1 MTDQTKRTHHYHAE
15 AFALIGNLSHPV
27 AQEVKPIA
35 YSKLAEEGGY
45 LSQRLEKYRL
55 EAVASFQSA
64 YTHVAGSLEN
74 KPGHGWNTLTTS
86 VIEGFN
92 VLDVV
97 TADRIV
103 AQIGTEHPL
112 KGYVPTVTFLGTR
125 FENLRI
131 AGHPVNISFDP
142 EMLGPK
148 PADDLP
154 YSTSSHLLDRVT
166 AQHRRIGGQSD
177 VPTEVSSRYN
187 QLPSNSTQQRV
198 IECSLVNQA
207 EGGYPGRSFGHVID
221 VPHFGQIYLAT
232 LKVEES
238 DFDAPTQTFKKTL
251 ITLNMI
257 ELRMGCIG
265 GGTLSGGGNKTN
277 GGTYP

>member
-1 MTDQTKRTHHYHAE
+1 MTDQTKRAHHYHAE
-15 AFALIGNLSHPV
+15 AFALIGNLTHPV

-92 VLDVV
+92 VLDIV

-131 AGHPVNISFDP
+131 AGYPVNLSFDH

-148 PADDLP
+148 PANDLP
-154 YSTSSHLLDRVT
+154 YSSGSHVIERVT
-166 AQHRRIGGQSD
+166 AQHRRISSQSD

-221 VPHFGQIYLAT
+221 VTHFGQIYLAT

-238 DFDAPTQTFKKTL
+238 EFDAPSQTFKKTL

>member
-1 MTDQTKRTHHYHAE
+1 MTDQTARTHHYHGE

-35 YSKLAEEGGY
+35 FSKLAEEGGY

-55 EAVASFQSA
+55 EAVVSFQSA
-64 YTHVAGSLEN
+64 YTHVAGNLEK
-74 KPGHGWNTLTTS
+74 KPGHGWNTLTTA

-112 KGYVPTVTFLGTR
+112 QGYVPTVTFLGTR

-131 AGHPVNISFDP
+131 SGYPVNITFDH

-148 PADDLP
+148 PANDLP
-154 YSTSSHLLDRVT
+154 YSSASHVIDRVT
-166 AQHRRIGGQSD
+166 AQHRRISSQSD
-177 VPTEVSSRYN
+177 IPTEVSSRYN
-187 QLPSNSTQQRV
+187 QLPSSSTQQRV
-198 IECSLVNQA
+198 VECSLVNQV

-232 LKVEES
+232 LRIEES
-238 DFDAPTQTFKKTL
+238 DYDAEKQTFKKTL

>member
-1 MTDQTKRTHHYHAE
+1 MTDQTGRTHRYHAE
-15 AFALIGNLSHPV
+15 AFALIGGLHHPV

-45 LSQRLEKYRL
+45 ISQRLEKYRL

-64 YTHVAGSLEN
+64 YTHVAGNLEN
-74 KPGHGWNTLTTS
+74 KAGHGWNTLTTS
-86 VIEGFN
+86 VIEGLN

-112 KGYVPTVTFLGTR
+112 DGYVPIVTFLGTR

-131 AGHPVNISFDP
+131 AGHLVNIDFDHEILGPRPVN
-142 EMLGPK
+142 
-148 PADDLP
+148 DLP
-154 YSTSSHLLDRVT
+154 YSAASHVIEKVT
-166 AQHRRIGGQSD
+166 TQHQRIRGHRAL
-177 VPTEVSSRYN
+177 PPEVGSRYN
-187 QLPSNSTQQRV
+187 QLPSSSTEQRV
-198 IECSLVNQA
+198 VECSLVNQA

-221 VPHFGQIYLAT
+221 VPNFGKIYLAT
-232 LKVEES
+232 LKLEES
-238 DFDAPTQTFKKTL
+238 DFDPSKQTFKKTQ

-257 ELRMGCIG
+257 EMQMGCIG
-265 GGTLSGGGNKTN
+265 SGTLTAGSGKTN
-277 GGTYP
+277 GSSYP

>member
-15 AFALIGNLSHPV
+15 AFALIGNLTHPV
-27 AQEVKPIA
+27 TQEVKPIA
-35 YSKLAEEGGY
+35 YSKLAEQGGY
-45 LSQRLEKYRL
+45 ISQRLEKYRL

-64 YTHVAGSLEN
+64 YTHVAGNLEQ

-86 VIEGFN
+86 VIEGLN

-142 EMLGPK
+142 EMLGQK
-148 PADDLP
+148 PANDLP
-154 YSTSSHLLDRVT
+154 YSTSSPVRDRVA
-166 AQHRRIGGQSD
+166 AQHRRIGSQTD

-187 QLPSNSTQQRV
+187 QLPSSSTQQRV
-198 IECSLVNQA
+198 VECSLVNQV

-221 VPHFGQIYLAT
+221 VPNFGKIYLAT
-232 LKVEES
+232 LKLEES

-257 ELRMGCIG
+257 EMQLGCIG
-265 GGTLSGGGNKTN
+265 SGSLTSGSGKTN